1 MENIGI
7 FEIKKSIEYIKY
19 NLKQTLNNKSFKEK
33 NTKLSNNNN
42 YNNELYL
49 NYIFKKLENLFQILK
64 KNMQKNKL
72 IFEKIK
78 MFLCVKKE
86 NNSQNLRNTI
96 FPFDLKK
103 EIFIDKLK
111 TNKKKEEYY
120 KKCKYIDNYNLR
132 NKLFNKNINYISKT
146 HNNNNSILFYNNSS
160 RYRTNFNLRKI
171 NDENQSINLY
181 LNNIDLNTNY
191 FMERTTPFFYN
202 NMNNNNSLLNEK
214 MRNNQNLPVYTKKA
228 YFQNRIIKKEE
239 KRIESFSTYNKEYFG
254 CEDFNTPYIV
264 KYSKNF
270 KPLTKITKNNYKN
283 INNIFLSNNL
293 EDYQMETYNPKKKY
307 NLYSNYLMNNNKI
320 NTDRNIY
327 KKNYSLTW
335 RNKNSTTNEINNAKF
350 KEFEINFKNK
360 SQLPFD
366 SLKKNL
372 KKEFIHSKN
381 NNCYIIKDNWKNEI
395 KDKNKLNNK
404 YITYNNIININDP
417 KIIHKDI
424 NLIKNYENNIP
435 PKIQS
440 YLIYFKDQKK
450 NLYNED
456 IIYYRPK
463 STSKFKGTNKAYNL
477 GNI

>member
-1 MENIGI
+1 
-7 FEIKKSIEYIKY
+7 
-19 NLKQTLNNKSFKEK
+19 
-33 NTKLSNNNN
+33 
-42 YNNELYL
+42 
-49 NYIFKKLENLFQILK
+49 
-64 KNMQKNKL
+64 
-72 IFEKIK
+72 
-78 MFLCVKKE
+78 
-86 NNSQNLRNTI
+86 
-96 FPFDLKK
+96 
-103 EIFIDKLK
+103 
-111 TNKKKEEYY
+111 
-120 KKCKYIDNYNLR
+120 
-132 NKLFNKNINYISKT
+132 
-146 HNNNNSILFYNNSS
+146 
-160 RYRTNFNLRKI
+160 
-171 NDENQSINLY
+171 
-181 LNNIDLNTNY
+181 
-191 FMERTTPFFYN
+191 
-202 NMNNNNSLLNEK
+202 
-214 MRNNQNLPVYTKKA
+214 
-228 YFQNRIIKKEE
+228 
-239 KRIESFSTYNKEYFG
+239 
-254 CEDFNTPYIV
+254 
-264 KYSKNF
+264 
-270 KPLTKITKNNYKN
+270 
-283 INNIFLSNNL
+283 
-293 EDYQMETYNPKKKY
+293 
-307 NLYSNYLMNNNKI
+307 MNNNKI

-463 STSKFKGTNKAYNL
+463 STSKFKGTNKTYNL